1 MNDISFPITLDS
13 FCEMAERIAGQPV
26 SDDWREVYR
35 SVVPI
40 INDSYRLGLSGEPRK
55 PFDVESVVRK
65 VAHLGDDPFAR
76 RFALSL
82 EHWCEL
88 AYSCGKTQYHHIP
101 HPHIEAR
108 IHTAAAP
115 ACPLLSGVGI
125 PAPCPASARLPSGR
139 SRRNGTPH
147 RSVGR
152 RCIAGARSHL
162 GHLGWD
168 GRDMPL
174 SSGPQKSWV
183 SFIPFCQS
191 LHDFEHRAAR
201 TSRIEQHIPRTLI
214 FDAFCL
220 YCRLA
225 ITRHQQW
232 AVF

>member
-1 MNDISFPITLDS
+1 MRPAEMPANPHGVSFSRTKDIVKTIENLVEVKLTTKITEKSAVIFTLVS
-13 FCEMAERIAGQPV
+13 ARFRHSHYPPAARHTVGCFLLQISAAPLSSPGLPV
-26 SDDWREVYR
+26 S
-35 SVVPI
+35 SSPA
-40 INDSYRLGLSGEPRK
+40 P
-55 PFDVESVVRK
+55 P
-65 VAHLGDDPFAR
+65 
-76 RFALSL
+76 
-82 EHWCEL
+82 
-88 AYSCGKTQYHHIP
+88 YHHIP